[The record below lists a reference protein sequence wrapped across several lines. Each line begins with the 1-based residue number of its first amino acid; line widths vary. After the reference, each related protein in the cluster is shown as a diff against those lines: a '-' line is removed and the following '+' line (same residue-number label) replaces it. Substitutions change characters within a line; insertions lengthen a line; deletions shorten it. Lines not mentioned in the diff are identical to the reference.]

1 MLSGYPEKVQA
12 LIAALTKLPGIGRRS
27 AERIVLYLL
36 KARAGEVH
44 ELADLIRIS
53 KEETR
58 FCELCGNFAHAS
70 RCSICEDAERDAA
83 LVCVVQE
90 PRDISRVERS
100 GRFRGVYHVLFGV
113 ISPLDG
119 VGPEDLRIAD
129 LERRIKAGRISE
141 IILATPTNTE
151 GETTAAFLAER
162 FKPLGVRVSR
172 LARGLPFGS
181 SLEFADE
188 ETVASAIEH
197 RQIV

>member
-1 MLSGYPEKVQA
+1 MLSGYPEKVQT
-12 LIAALTKLPGIGRRS
+12 LITALTKLPGIGRRS
-27 AERIVLYLL
+27 AERIALYIL
-36 KARAGEVH
+36 KARAGEVF
-44 ELADLIRIS
+44 ELSDLIRKA

-58 FCELCGNFAHAS
+58 FCELCGNFS
-70 RCSICEDAERDAA
+70 QDTRCSICQDGERDASII
-83 LVCVVQE
+83 CVVQE

-119 VGPEDLRIAD
+119 IGPADLRITE
-129 LERRIKAGRISE
+129 LERRVKVKGMSE

-151 GETTAAFLAER
+151 GETTASYIAEH

-188 ETVASAIEH
+188 DTLGTAIEH
-197 RQIV
+197 RQII